1 MFLGLLDLVASILF
15 YIADTWI
22 TGTVA
27 IIITLFLVVKGIT
40 TIVQL
45 PIWFGPL
52 SFFAGIVDLVAGMS
66 LYFNSGFTGGLLTA
80 ATTLG
85 VFLIMKGGFTVVF
98 GLIAR

>member
-1 MFLGLLDLVASILF
+1 MFLGILDLVASVLF

-22 TGTVA
+22 SGTIA
-27 IIITLFLVVKGIT
+27 FLITLFLVIKGLT

-52 SFFAGIVDLVAGMS
+52 SFFAGIVDLITGIS
-66 LYFNSGFTGGLLTA
+66 LYFHSGFSGALLTA

-85 VFLIMKGGFTVVF
+85 VFLMMKGGFTVVF

>member
-1 MFLGLLDLVASILF
+1 M
-15 YIADTWI
+15 ADTWI
-22 TGTVA
+22 TGTFA
-27 IIITLFLVVKGIT
+27 FLITVFLVIKGLT

-45 PIWFGPL
+45 PVWFGPL
-52 SFFAGIVDLVAGMS
+52 SFFAGIIDLITGIS
-66 LYFNSGFTGGLLTA
+66 LYFHSGFSGALLTA